1 MNTSKLFHFLVN
13 SHLERFLGVCFLA
26 HLLIDIPFLWVP
38 EESATN
44 DSLEMIEQTGGKASV
59 LFASVILAPVFET
72 FIYQFSV
79 IKIIGWLMKN
89 TIWSFFI
96 AIPVSAFLFA
106 LSHPFSIYYQIN
118 TLLVGLLYA
127 TIFFIAQYRKDWPA
141 FLVVIV
147 LHASWNLFACI
158 MDELI

>member
-1 MNTSKLFHFLVN
+1 MKKIKPIHFLLN
-13 SHLERFLGVCFLA
+13 TNIGIYLGVCFLA
-26 HLLIDIPFLWVP
+26 HLLIDIPFIWAP

-72 FIYQFSV
+72 FIYQFSL
-79 IKIIGWLMKN
+79 IKIVGWLMKN

-106 LSHPFSIYYQIN
+106 LSCKF
-118 TLLVGLLYA
+118 
-127 TIFFIAQYRKDWPA
+127 R
-141 FLVVIV
+141 
-147 LHASWNLFACI
+147 
-158 MDELI
+158 